1 MNETYKMTFN
11 KIAVYVLTAI
21 LSSLSLGTL
30 LAVVEILFFED
41 SWGFFPTLLVVALY
55 TLPVYFVC
63 AVPFSLF
70 IDYSSKTKAM
80 SAIKKLILFIIAG
93 AVVGFLFGAYLLI
106 GPVGGILEFVWPTVY
121 GMIGS
126 AVFFCLIELLKKWK

>member
-11 KIAVYVLTAI
+11 KIAVYVLAAI
-21 LSSLSLGTL
+21 LSSLALGSL
-30 LAVVEILFFED
+30 LAFVEILFFED

-80 SAIKKLILFIIAG
+80 SSIKRLILYILSG
-93 AVVGFLFGAYLLI
+93 AVVGFLFGAYLLV
-106 GPVGGILEFVWPTVY
+106 GPVGSILEFVWPTVY
-121 GMIGS
+121 GMMGS
-126 AVFFCLIELLKKWK
+126 AVFFGIIKVLKKWK